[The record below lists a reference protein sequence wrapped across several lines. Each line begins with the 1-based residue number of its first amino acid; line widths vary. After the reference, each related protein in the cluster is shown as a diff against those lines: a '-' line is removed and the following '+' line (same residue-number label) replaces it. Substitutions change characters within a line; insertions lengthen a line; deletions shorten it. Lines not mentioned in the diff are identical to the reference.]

1 MLHDPSNTISVAVWD
16 VPMPV
21 VTGEKFSIKVGVKSA
36 SGRAPVG
43 GCVEV
48 SDAAG
53 TVVASGTLGDKPWP
67 ETEALYWAALDVP
80 APAKHVVAEYAVRF
94 VPGQGDPTHDAV
106 ASRFS
111 VTATAKPE
119 HKLTVKVTEQATAAA
134 LEGVEIRLG
143 SFRART
149 NAAGHAELQVCKGG
163 YQLQLCRTA
172 HIAPVKPI
180 NIEGDTSVELTMV
193 HVPEDHPDARWVR

>member
-1 MLHDPSNTISVAVWD
+1 
-16 VPMPV
+16 
-21 VTGEKFSIKVGVKSA
+21 
-36 SGRAPVG
+36 
-43 GCVEV
+43 
-48 SDAAG
+48 
-53 TVVASGTLGDKPWP
+53 
-67 ETEALYWAALDVP
+67 
-80 APAKHVVAEYAVRF
+80 VRF
-94 VPGQGDPTHDAV
+94 IPDSDEPARDAV

-119 HKLTVKVTEQATAAA
+119 HKLTVKVTEQATTAA

-149 NAAGHAELQVCKGG
+149 NAAGRAELHVCKGE
-163 YQLQLCRTA
+163 YQLQLSRTA
-172 HIAPVKPI
+172 HIAPPKPI

>member
-1 MLHDPSNTISVAVWD
+1 MQHDRSNAISLAVWD

-21 VTGEKFSIKVGVKSA
+21 VAGEKFSIKVGAKSA
-36 SGRAPVG
+36 SGRALAG
-43 GCVEV
+43 GRVEV
-48 SDAAG
+48 SNAAG
-53 TVVASGTLGDKPWP
+53 TVVASRTLGDKPWP

-80 APAKHVVAEYAVRF
+80 APAHQQFAEYAVRF
-94 VPGQGDPTHDAV
+94 IPGPGEPADDAV
-106 ASRFS
+106 ASQFS

-119 HKLTVKVTEQATAAA
+119 HKLTVKVTEQNTAAA
-134 LEGVEIRLG
+134 LEDVEIRLG

-149 NAAGHAELQVCKGG
+149 NAAGRAELHVCKGE

-172 HIAPVKPI
+172 HIAPSQPI
-180 NIEGDTSVELTMV
+180 NIEGDASVELTMV